1 MLTLFQGDQEHPWE
15 DFPKGF
21 LGGIAI
27 TQTKQINVGWL
38 RRARERERLQ
48 QKQNELVVQ
57 TILNISGPVRY
68 PKKRCSIFG
77 RIFRTSQSSWL
88 EQRRTTRNVSLLI
101 ILFLKCLRFTFM
113 FDNITVR
120 KITVISLYN
129 NKVLFGLYKIG
140 KESPSYTLT
149 RHAPVIGQVQNQL
162 FCSMNLISSGQL
174 YM

>member
-38 RRARERERLQ
+38 RRERARERER
-48 QKQNELVVQ
+48 KRETATKANELVVQ

-120 KITVISLYN
+120 KITVISLITIRYYSVCTKSEKN
-129 NKVLFGLYKIG
+129 HL
-140 KESPSYTLT
+140 LT
-149 RHAPVIGQVQNQL
+149 HLLVMHQL
-162 FCSMNLISSGQL
+162 SDKYRTIYSVA
-174 YM
+174 

>member
-1 MLTLFQGDQEHPWE
+1 
-15 DFPKGF
+15 
-21 LGGIAI
+21 
-27 TQTKQINVGWL
+27 
-38 RRARERERLQ
+38 
-48 QKQNELVVQ
+48 
-57 TILNISGPVRY
+57 
-68 PKKRCSIFG
+68 
-77 RIFRTSQSSWL
+77 
-88 EQRRTTRNVSLLI
+88 
-101 ILFLKCLRFTFM
+101 M

-149 RHAPVIGQVQNQL
+149 RDAPVIGQVQNQL